1 MLVDGDKIMVI
12 CAMELKKHGKL
23 KKNTVVATVMS
34 NLGFFNA
41 LRDNEISYEQT
52 KVGDRYVLENMLENG
67 YCIGGEQSGHI
78 IFLDYN
84 TTGDGLMT
92 SVRLACALRD
102 SGKKISELA
111 DVVTILPQVLV
122 NAKISNERK
131 NSYLEDK
138 VIADAIENIEKKF
151 DGNGRVLIRPSGPEP
166 LVRVMLEGS
175 DLDVLKKE
183 AAELA
188 SLMEERLG

>member
-1 MLVDGDKIMVI
+1 
-12 CAMELKKHGKL
+12 
-23 KKNTVVATVMS
+23 
-34 NLGFFNA
+34 
-41 LRDNEISYEQT
+41 
-52 KVGDRYVLENMLENG
+52 MLENG

-92 SVRLACALRD
+92 SVRLATALRD
-102 SGKKISELA
+102 SGKKMSELA
-111 DVVTILPQVLV
+111 SVVKILPQVLE
-122 NAKISNERK
+122 NAKIKNENK
-131 NSYLEDK
+131 NTYMEDK
-138 VIADAIENIEKKF
+138 VIADAISEIEKKF
-151 DGNGRVLIRPSGPEP
+151 DGNGRVLIRPSGTEP

-175 DLDVLKKE
+175 DIDVLKKE